1 MKFLPPEEEIRA
13 QLRELTSQTR
23 RLRADL
29 QGMITRRGPSDKSF
43 SHDKRYRLKPEPQ
56 GVGESEPPAE
66 AEPKE
71 RRSVAPPK
79 SAQRSSPKK
88 RR

>member
-29 QGMITRRGPSDKSF
+29 QGMITRRGHSEKAF
-43 SHDKRYRLKPEPQ
+43 SHDQRYRLKPERSAAAP
-56 GVGESEPPAE
+56 EEEPAE
-66 AEPKE
+66 AQPKP
-71 RRSVAPPK
+71 RPSPTPK
-79 SAQRSSPKK
+79 SAPKSGPRK

>member
-23 RLRADL
+23 RLRADI
-29 QGMITRRGPSDKSF
+29 QGMITRRGPTDKSF
-43 SHDKRYRLKPEPQ
+43 SHDKRYRLRPEPTADAHA
-56 GVGESEPPAE
+56 ETPPE
-66 AEPKE
+66 AEPTE
-71 RRSVAPPK
+71 RRSEPHKRAQPK
-79 SAQRSSPKK
+79 TPKK

>member
-29 QGMITRRGPSDKSF
+29 QGMITRRKPADTSF
-43 SHDKRYRLKPEPQ
+43 SHDKRYRLRLETRRPAHADTPAIPDPEEQ
-56 GVGESEPPAE
+56 PP
-66 AEPKE
+66 
-71 RRSVAPPK
+71 APPK
-79 SAQRSSPKK
+79 IDPRSNSKK

>member
-29 QGMITRRGPSDKSF
+29 QGMITRRGPSEKSF
-43 SHDKRYRLKPEPQ
+43 SHDKRYRLKPEPTAPA
-56 GVGESEPPAE
+56 ETPPE
-66 AEPKE
+66 AEPTE
-71 RRSVAPPK
+71 RRSETHK
-79 SAQRSSPKK
+79 SVRPKK
-88 RR
+88 TKKRG

>member
-13 QLRELTSQTR
+13 QLRQLTSQTR

-29 QGMITRRGPSDKSF
+29 EGMITRRGPSDKSF
-43 SHDKRYRLKPEPQ
+43 SHDKRYRLKPEPRA
-56 GVGESEPPAE
+56 VAESEPPAE
-66 AEPKE
+66 PEPKE
-71 RRSVAPPK
+71 RRLAAPK
-79 SAQRSSPKK
+79 SARQSSPKK

>member
-29 QGMITRRGPSDKSF
+29 QGMITRRGPKSF
-43 SHDKRYRLKPEPQ
+43 SHDKRYRLKPERP
-56 GVGESEPPAE
+56 SSAPAETAPE

-71 RRSVAPPK
+71 QHSEALKSVPRSA
-79 SAQRSSPKK
+79 AKK
-88 RR
+88 RRR

>member
-13 QLRELTSQTR
+13 QLRQLTSQTR

-29 QGMITRRGPSDKSF
+29 EGMITRRGPSDKSF

-56 GVGESEPPAE
+56 SVGESEPPAE
-66 AEPKE
+66 AEPNA
-71 RRSVAPPK
+71 RRPETTK
-79 SAQRSSPKK
+79 STRRASPKK